1 MCVSCGCGESH
12 NNHGDP
18 RHLTFE
24 DLELAADAAG
34 VSVEQVVQ
42 NIQTSTRQ
50 RGSNPSS
57 SRHEPSGPESI

>member
-1 MCVSCGCGESH
+1 MCMSCGCGEMH

-24 DLELAADAAG
+24 DLKQAADAAG

-42 NIQTSTRQ
+42 NIQTSTHQ
-50 RGSNPSS
+50 MGSSPSS
-57 SRHEPSGPESI
+57 GRR